1 MVFLVHYNELGL
13 KGKNRVYFEQLLQQ
27 RIFDSLSGIEAKIT
41 RLHGRIIIKKFASK
55 DTKEIKQRLEKVFG
69 IAFFAIAEECEPDF
83 IKIADYAKGLFKEDD
98 IDFCVRVK
106 RANKQLPFSSIEAER
121 DIGELLFNSIDLPVK
136 LKNTD
141 HTIHVEFYEE
151 IAWVYSSKEK
161 IAGPGGLPV
170 GSSSKVVCLISGG
183 IDSPVASWLIS
194 KRGAKVIYVHFS
206 SFPSTDLSS
215 LEKTEQTIEVL
226 ANWHGP
232 AKLYMVPF
240 IKVQEEIIKKCPER
254 LRTILYRRFMM
265 RIAERIAF
273 REKAGALVTGDAL
286 AQVASQTMENMATI
300 SQAVDALVLRPLVA
314 MDKDE
319 VIQIAQKI
327 ETFEISILPQEDSCS
342 YLQPPNPATRSKPEK
357 LIEVEKKLDVDALV
371 DLAYKGK
378 QLIRLEPNQIKNY
391 SN

>member
-13 KGKNRVYFEQLLQQ
+13 KGKNRVHFEQILQQ
-27 RIFDSLSGIEAKIT
+27 RIFDSLTGIEAKVS
-41 RLHGRIIIKKFASK
+41 RLHGRIIIRKFEDRDA
-55 DTKEIKQRLEKVFG
+55 KEIKQRLEKVFG

-83 IKIADYAKGLFKEDD
+83 KKIADYAKGLFKEDD
-98 IDFCVRVK
+98 INFCVRVK
-106 RANKQLPFSSIEAER
+106 RANKRLPFSSIEAER
-121 DIGELLFNSIDLPVK
+121 EIGGLLFDSINLPVK

-141 HTIHVEFYEE
+141 HTIYVEFYEE
-151 IAWVYSSKEK
+151 IAWVYSSKER

-170 GSSSKVVCLISGG
+170 GSSPKVVCLISGG

-240 IKVQEEIIKKCPER
+240 IKVQEEIIEKCPER

-265 RIAERIAF
+265 RIAEKIAQ
-273 REKAGALVTGDAL
+273 REKAKALVTGDAL
-286 AQVASQTMENMATI
+286 AQVASQTMDNMATI

-319 VIQIAQKI
+319 VIALAQKI
-327 ETFEISILPQEDSCS
+327 DTYEISILPQEDSCS
-342 YLQPPNPATRSKPEK
+342 YLQPASPATRSKAEK

-378 QLIRLEPNQIKNY
+378 QLIRLEPNQFKNY